1 MGRIRDSLF
10 IDAPVADE
18 HDLKQPAAVNGN
30 DDSGKLVSMGLVSSN
45 RVREIVTG
53 YGAIA
58 VAVFDLS
65 GWSDGTMKRD
75 YGEHQDELTVN
86 D

>member
-1 MGRIRDSLF
+1 
-10 IDAPVADE
+10 
-18 HDLKQPAAVNGN
+18 
-30 DDSGKLVSMGLVSSN
+30 MGLVSSN